1 MQSVKFYIISATAWM
16 FLGFFP
22 GEPDHYKNPSVEK
35 IFRCENG
42 RVRFKSMAPLEIIE
56 ASSEKLL
63 GAIDPAGQTF
73 AWTVDVLS
81 FEGFNSPL
89 QREHFNENYLESTRY
104 PNASF
109 SGKIIEKIDF
119 DKDGT
124 YAVRAKGK
132 LRIHGVEQ
140 ERIIKGRLEIRGGRV
155 RVEAVFTVSL
165 TDHNISIPKI
175 VHQKIAEEIE
185 VTVEADLRAR

>member
-1 MQSVKFYIISATAWM
+1 M
-16 FLGFFP
+16 FLGFVS
-22 GEPDHYKNPSVEK
+22 GEPDFYKYWPAEK

-42 RVRFKSMAPLEIIE
+42 RVRFKSTAPLEIIE

-81 FEGFNSPL
+81 FEGFNSSL

-155 RVEAVFTVSL
+155 RVETVFTVPLS
-165 TDHNISIPKI
+165 DHNISIPKI